1 MAERCKLEAY
11 IVFSLLNTLVYCFP
25 SHWIWGHNG
34 WLNQLGCVDVAGA
47 GSVHLVGGVTGL
59 VATLM
64 LRPRYRRYENKH
76 PPGMASPTNAVL
88 GMFMLWYVYLFI
100 SQNI

>member
-11 IVFSLLNTLVYCFP
+11 IMFSTLNTIVYCLP

-34 WLNQLGCVDVAGA
+34 WLKSLGCVDIAGA

-59 VATLM
+59 VSTIL
-64 LRPRYRRYENKH
+64 LKPRYKRYHNKS
-76 PPGMASPTNAVL
+76 PPKMASPTNAIL
-88 GMFMLWYVYLFI
+88 GMFMLWYVLK
-100 SQNI
+100 S